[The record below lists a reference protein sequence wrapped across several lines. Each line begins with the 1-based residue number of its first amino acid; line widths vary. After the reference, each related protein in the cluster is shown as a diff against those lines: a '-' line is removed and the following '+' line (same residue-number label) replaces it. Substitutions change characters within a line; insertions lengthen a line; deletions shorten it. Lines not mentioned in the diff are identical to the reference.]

1 MERQIDSFAIPERI
15 QKLQRLDAPF
25 EHALAALCVHVFRGV
40 TGHRGD
46 DLDFLHGEKL
56 RQIFI
61 AGLEQN
67 RKIAAVDHMP
77 RWRERFHAF
86 DEIAK
91 IRNHFRRA
99 TGKIDNRYLGLCQPI
114 DDPIDGLARHDFPA
128 LWSSVHMAMC
138 ASEIAKLAEINLKN
152 FRASATEQDRVLRKF
167 LRKPI
172 HPMRNQQQLPPSR
185 HLLFASVVTS

>member
-1 MERQIDSFAIPERI
+1 W
-15 QKLQRLDAPF
+15 
-25 EHALAALCVHVFRGV
+25 
-40 TGHRGD
+40 HRGD

-61 AGLEQN
+61 AGFEQN
-67 RKIAAVDHMP
+67 REIAAVDHMP
-77 RWRERFHAF
+77 RWRERLHAF

-114 DDPIDGLARHDFPA
+114 DNPIDGLVRHDLPA

-138 ASEIAKLAEINLKN
+138 ASEIAELTQVDLKN
-152 FRASATEQDRVLRKF
+152 SWTSATEQDRVLRKF

-172 HPMRNQQQLPPSR
+172 HLLGNQ
-185 HLLFASVVTS
+185 